1 MSPASYLTAPPRGV
15 ARIVAPSLVPIVA
28 YCRLVWDWAIWAALL
43 LAVLAGGGALVLLAL
58 RARRAW
64 RDVRD
69 TRRELLGRLD
79 EFARNA
85 EAVSEKLAAAGDT
98 AELQGSL
105 ARLRVSLA
113 RLAVLRAALDEA
125 QGTVG
130 RVSAYLPR
138 T

>member
-28 YCRLVWDWAIWAALL
+28 YDRPVWDWATWAALL
-43 LAVLAGGGALVLLAL
+43 LAALAGGAGLAL
-58 RARRAW
+58 LGLRTRRAW

-79 EFARNA
+79 DFARKA

-105 ARLRVSLA
+105 ERLRVSLA
-113 RLAVLRAALDEA
+113 QLAVLRAALDEA

-138 T
+138 K